1 MALANA
7 QFTIADLTD
16 ITAQAAEP
24 ANPVDGMLWWNT
36 ETNVL
41 KVWRAGSGGDPGEW
55 DIVAD
60 YASTASLINELMQ
73 GTIENADFQQI
84 MLNAGVLG
92 ELASPENQD
101 LIGNLAKSMNFG
113 SDGLTITSLSG
124 KSSARLG
131 TQQLEF
137 LAGLGADAVVVA
149 AFGLLQTLTAPYLQV
164 GHSSQSPRLRL
175 GDVLFE
181 YQASSGNLTCRKV

>member
-1 MALANA
+1 MS
-7 QFTIADLTD
+7 
-16 ITAQAAEP
+16 AAPARRTVVFSNPIIESATEP
-24 ANPVDGMLWWNT
+24 ENKRDGLYWRNT
-36 ETNVL
+36 ESGVL
-41 KVWRAGSGGDPGEW
+41 SVWRSEINDWEV
-55 DIVAD
+55 VAD
-60 YASTASLINELMQ
+60 YSGTASLINELMQ

-164 GHSSQSPRLRL
+164 GQTSQSPRLRL
-175 GDVLFE
+175 GDVILE
-181 YQASSGNLTCRKV
+181 YQASNGNLTCRKV